1 MMRLEFF
8 SYWNRLSDRN
18 TQVPHATARARSH
31 CQCTLARMCIP
42 EMDVSINDF
51 VINVATANGTGSQSS
66 NLILLNSMFE
76 MGVPVSGKNLFPSN
90 ISGLPTW
97 FIIRA
102 SDKGY
107 QAPGDKTDIQI
118 LMNADTWFKD
128 IEKIESGSIIIYN
141 ENVKLPV
148 ERDDCLVFGLPMTKL
163 ARGINPKMAKMIANM
178 YYVGVIQ
185 RLIGIDQVALE
196 KAVNRQFKGKKT
208 AVEVNLRAIEE
219 GRKMA
224 EEGITWE
231 SPHIVEA
238 RQKKE
243 GTFLIDG
250 NEAAAL
256 GSIYGGVNMLSW
268 YPITPSSS
276 LAEGIIHWL
285 PQLRETEDGMSTCAV
300 VQAEDE
306 LAAAGMVLGA
316 GWAGGRGMTCTS
328 GPGISLMSEFIGL
341 AYFAEVPGVIWDVNR
356 VGPST
361 GLPTRTQQGDLNLL
375 REASH
380 GDTEHIVLI
389 PGTVEECFEFGWKA
403 FDYAERFQTLVFGFS
418 DLDLGM
424 NNWVCSGFEYPDQPI
439 DRGKVVRSADQMAA
453 IENYGRYRDVDG
465 DGIPYRTLPG
475 SGLDPILYRG
485 TGHDEDGIYSEDPEV
500 YQKLMMRL
508 KRKLFNARKHLPRP
522 VIREETEQDVGIIY
536 MGSMEN
542 SIQEIDDIIEETGL
556 KVSQC
561 RVRAVPLHPDIEAF
575 IERHNRVIV
584 LEINRDGQL
593 YGVLRKE
600 LPINLVPKISSVAYS
615 DGMPPRARIYAE
627 LILEVLKER
636 AQ

>member
-1 MMRLEFF
+1 MGRECLSSSLLSEGR
-8 SYWNRLSDRN
+8 SYA
-18 TQVPHATARARSH
+18 VRAI
-31 CQCTLARMCIP
+31 AKVCIP
-42 EMDVSINDF
+42 DMGATVNDF

-66 NLILLNSMFE
+66 NLILLNSLFE

-107 QAPGDKTDIQI
+107 QAPGDRTNIQI
-118 LMNADTWFKD
+118 LMNPDTWFKD
-128 IEKIESGSIIIYN
+128 IEKIESGTVIIYN

-148 ERDDCLVFGLPMTKL
+148 EREDCLVFGLPMTKL

-185 RLIGIDQVALE
+185 HLIGIEQNALE
-196 KAVNRQFKGKKT
+196 RAVNRQFKGKSS

-219 GRKMA
+219 GRAMA
-224 EEGITWE
+224 AEGIDWE
-231 SPHIVEA
+231 SPHVVEA
-238 RQKKE
+238 REKDE
-243 GTFLIDG
+243 DTFLVDG
-250 NEAAAL
+250 NEAVAL
-256 GSIYGGVNMLSW
+256 GSIYGGINMLSW

-276 LAEGIIHWL
+276 VAEGIIQWL
-285 PQLRETEDGMSTCAV
+285 PELRDTSDGEATCAV

-389 PGTVEECFEFGWKA
+389 PGTVQECFEYGWRA
-403 FDYAERFQTLVFGFS
+403 FEYAERYQTLVFGFS

-424 NNWVCSGFEYPDQPI
+424 NNWVCTGFEYPSEEI
-439 DRGKVVRSADQMAA
+439 DRGKVLRTAEQVSA

-465 DGIPYRTLPG
+465 DGVPYRTLPG

-485 TGHDEDGIYSEDPEV
+485 TGHDEDGIYSEEPDV
-500 YQKLMMRL
+500 YRKLMMRL
-508 KRKLFNARKHLPRP
+508 KRKIDNSRADLPAP
-522 VIREETEQDVGIIY
+522 MIREEEEQDVGIIY

-542 SIQEIDDIIEETGL
+542 TIQEIDDMIEQTGL

-561 RVRAVPLHPDIEAF
+561 RIRAMPIHPDVESF
-575 IERHNRVIV
+575 IERHERVIV

-600 LPINLVPKISSVAYS
+600 LPNDLTSRISSVAYS
-615 DGMPPRARIYAE
+615 DGMPPRARIYADM
-627 LILEVLKER
+627 ILETLGEVKP
-636 AQ
+636 

>member
-1 MMRLEFF
+1 MRAIAK
-8 SYWNRLSDRN
+8 
-18 TQVPHATARARSH
+18 V
-31 CQCTLARMCIP
+31 CIP
-42 EMDVSINDF
+42 DMGATVNDF

-66 NLILLNSMFE
+66 NLILLNSLFE

-107 QAPGDKTDIQI
+107 QAPGDRTNIQI
-118 LMNADTWFKD
+118 LMNPDTWFKD
-128 IEKIESGSIIIYN
+128 IEKIESGTVIIYN
-141 ENVKLPV
+141 ENVKMPV
-148 ERDDCLVFGLPMTKL
+148 EREDCLVFGLPMTKL

-185 RLIGIDQVALE
+185 HLIGIEQDALE
-196 KAVNRQFKGKKT
+196 RAVNRQFKGKSS

-219 GRKMA
+219 GRAMA
-224 EEGITWE
+224 AEGIDWE
-231 SPHIVEA
+231 SPHVVEA
-238 RQKKE
+238 REKDE
-243 GTFLIDG
+243 DTFLVDG
-250 NEAAAL
+250 NEAVAL
-256 GSIYGGVNMLSW
+256 GSIYGGINMLSW

-276 LAEGIIHWL
+276 VAEGIIQWL
-285 PQLRETEDGMSTCAV
+285 PELRDTSDGESTCAV

-389 PGTVEECFEFGWKA
+389 PGTVEECFEYGWRA
-403 FDYAERFQTLVFGFS
+403 FEYAERYQTLVFGFS

-424 NNWVCSGFEYPDQPI
+424 NNWVCTGFEYPSEEI
-439 DRGKVVRSADQMAA
+439 DRGKVLRTAEQVSA

-465 DGIPYRTLPG
+465 DGVPYRTLPG

-485 TGHDEDGIYSEDPEV
+485 TGHDEDGIYSEEPDV
-500 YQKLMMRL
+500 YRKLMMRL
-508 KRKLFNARKHLPRP
+508 KRKIDNSRADLPAP
-522 VIREETEQDVGIIY
+522 VIREEEEQDVGIIY

-542 SIQEIDDIIEETGL
+542 TIQEIDDMIEQTGL

-561 RVRAVPLHPDIEAF
+561 RIRAMPIHPDVESF
-575 IERHNRVIV
+575 IERHERVIV

-600 LPINLVPKISSVAYS
+600 LPNDLASRISSVAYS
-615 DGMPPRARIYAE
+615 DGMPPRARIYADM
-627 LILEVLKER
+627 ILETLGEVKP
-636 AQ
+636 